1 MQKNTIFHEKAAH
14 LFLLLAFHILVI
26 STVTNAEVIERFS
39 DGKPKIVE
47 TVTASGQ
54 YRYENHIQ
62 YMEHTGQP
70 CHILKKTYKNDR
82 LFSISEAGGNC
93 LYRPDFG
100 LSFVDI
106 EKEIVVTQY
115 NERGRIISKT
125 GPGWEKQYD
134 DNGNL
139 VYEKSSGYEKKCKSN
154 GNCEVIKET
163 RGYRSTLSCNGN
175 NCLVMSVEFEGRKVC
190 SGHDDCRE
198 YLAKEDQKRAEK
210 IKAEQEKREK
220 EKAARQAQE
229 ENQKNKNCKEGW
241 WGKLCTGGDSQ
252 MDDDRRARNC
262 KKNKWGMEVCH

>member
-1 MQKNTIFHEKAAH
+1 MQMKTIFHEKAAR
-14 LFLLLAFHILVI
+14 LFLLQAFFVLAI
-26 STVTNAEVIERFS
+26 STVTNAEVIERFP

-47 TVTASGQ
+47 TVTASTP

-70 CHILKKTYKNDR
+70 CHMLKKTYKNDR

-106 EKEIVVTQY
+106 EKETVVTRY
-115 NERGRIISKT
+115 NEWGRIISKT

-139 VYEKSSGYEKKCKSN
+139 VYEKGLGYEKKCNSN
-154 GNCEVIKET
+154 GNCEVTKET
-163 RGYRSTLSCNGN
+163 RGYTSTLSCNGN
-175 NCLVMSVEFEGRKVC
+175 NCSVKNIKVEGRIVC
-190 SGHDDCRE
+190 SGNDDCRE

-210 IKAEQEKREK
+210 RKAEQEKREK
-220 EKAARQAQE
+220 EKEAMEAQKE
-229 ENQKNKNCKEGW
+229 KQKNKNCKEGW
-241 WGKLCTGGDSQ
+241 WGKLCTGGDSE
-252 MDDDRRARNC
+252 MNDDRTTKNC
-262 KKNKWGMEVCH
+262 KKNKWGMEICH